1 MKTILKLIFC
11 FGLLFNVSAQ
21 SSERSS
27 YKLGKINNVHNAFK
41 LDQKLMIN
49 KELCMDVTP
58 QFGNQFISRT
68 EAQKIR
74 LDLNEFYEDF
84 DFGFNMGFNFHLKEQ
99 LRLKAIYNIG
109 MLKFDESVIGM
120 VNSCIVKLSID
131 YDF

>member
-11 FGLLFNVSAQ
+11 FGLLFNVNAQ
-21 SSERSS
+21 SIERSS
-27 YKLGKINNVHNAFK
+27 YKVRNINNVHNAFK

-49 KELCMDVTP
+49 KGLYMDVTP

>member
-1 MKTILKLIFC
+1 MKTILILIFS
-11 FGLLFNVSAQ
+11 FGLLLNVNAQ
-21 SSERSS
+21 SDERISL
-27 YKLGKINNVHNAFK
+27 KVNNFNKVHKDLK

-49 KELCMDVTP
+49 KELYMDVTP
-58 QFGNQFISRT
+58 QFGNQFISRI
-68 EAQKIR
+68 EAKEVR

-99 LRLKAIYNIG
+99 FRLKAIYNLG
-109 MLKFDESVIGM
+109 MLKFNDSAIGK

>member
-11 FGLLFNVSAQ
+11 FELLFNINAQ

-27 YKLGKINNVHNAFK
+27 YKLGNINNVHNAFK

-49 KELCMDVTP
+49 KGLYMDVTP